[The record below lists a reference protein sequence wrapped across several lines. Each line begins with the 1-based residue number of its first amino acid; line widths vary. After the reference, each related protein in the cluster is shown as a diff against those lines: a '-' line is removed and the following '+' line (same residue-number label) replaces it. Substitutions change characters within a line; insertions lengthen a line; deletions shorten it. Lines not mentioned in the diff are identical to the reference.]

1 MLSNMARFLMVSA
14 AASFVALGS
23 APADACVDISDT
35 ALDLI
40 ADTTPVA
47 SGAVFF
53 TAVQKAAF
61 GYTSTDIAV
70 LWGNV
75 SPNSALY
82 FDNFFAVAPATSHFT
97 EITNVANIAAGD
109 VLIIDATA
117 SYSGHTAIITGP
129 VTQVLPALSPVY
141 GTTKQW
147 ALPIADST
155 SSKHGCSV
163 AYPDSR
169 CVGGVFTAGEGTAYM
184 RLYANDLTGVPGGHT
199 WSVASVGTSSYY
211 SISDR
216 PFKIGRLTPCPP
228 L

>member
-1 MLSNMARFLMVSA
+1 MLSNVARFLMVSA

-40 ADTTPVA
+40 ADSTPVA

-61 GYTSTDIAV
+61 GYTNTDIAV

-82 FDNFFAVAPATSHFT
+82 FDNFFAAPEDAHFT
-97 EITNVANIAAGD
+97 EVTDVANIAAGD
-109 VLIIDATA
+109 VLILDATA

-129 VTQVLPALSPVY
+129 VTQVSLTPSY
-141 GTTKQW
+141 TGTKQW

-155 SSKHGCSV
+155 SSKHGCSTS
-163 AYPDSR
+163 YPDSR
-169 CVGGVFTAGEGTAYM
+169 CVGGVFTAGEGTAFM
-184 RLYANDLTGVPGGHT
+184 RLYADALTGALRGHT
-199 WSVASVGTSSYY
+199 WSVSATTSTSYY
-211 SISDR
+211 PNNPDTGR